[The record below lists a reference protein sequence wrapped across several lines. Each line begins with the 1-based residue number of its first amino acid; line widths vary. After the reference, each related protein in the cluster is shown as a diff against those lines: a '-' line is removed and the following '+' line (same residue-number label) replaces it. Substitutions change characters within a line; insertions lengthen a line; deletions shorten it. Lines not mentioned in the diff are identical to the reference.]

1 MFSEPDIKYIHAI
14 NILATAKIDALQ
26 NISDH
31 FEGNFRKAWN
41 SPELAGFLPTD
52 LDFQRAKNSV
62 DPDSEWQKLE
72 KEKVGLITIQN
83 KSYPKP
89 LKHISRPPFLLY
101 LRGSREILKSK
112 CFGVVGTRAITDYG
126 RRATPDIC
134 RDIVRGG
141 LTVVSG
147 LAAGVDALAHKAAL
161 DNGGKTIAVLGC
173 GVDDRTIFPQQNLKL
188 ARKILETGGAI
199 ISEYAP
205 GVHGTKF
212 TFPQR
217 NRIISGLSL
226 GVLVVE
232 ADVKSGALITARDA
246 IDQNRDLF
254 CVPGHI
260 YARTSQGTNYMI
272 QKGAKLV
279 ACGQD
284 VLEEYDIYLNKKE
297 TKIKADNP
305 VEEKILS
312 VLSSESL
319 GVDDIIRKTALEAA
333 QVNAA
338 LVLMELNKKIRS
350 LGNNKFVRYN

>member
-1 MFSEPDIKYIHAI
+1 MPSESDIRYIHAI

-31 FEGNFRKAWN
+31 FGGDFQKAF
-41 SPELAGFLPTD
+41 SSSELARFLPTD
-52 LDFQRAKNSV
+52 LDFSKARKLV
-62 DPDSEWQKLE
+62 DPEKEWQELE
-72 KEKVGLITIQN
+72 KEKIEIITIVD
-83 KSYPKP
+83 KAYPKL
-89 LKHISRPPFLLY
+89 LKHIPHPPFILY
-101 LRGSREILKSK
+101 VRGSKEILKNK
-112 CFGVVGTRAITDYG
+112 CFGVVGTRALTDYG
-126 RRATPDIC
+126 RRATPDIV
-134 RDIVRGG
+134 RDIVRSG

-147 LAAGVDALAHKAAL
+147 LAAGIDTLAHKAAL

-173 GVDDRTIFPQQNLKL
+173 GPDDRTIFPQQNLKL
-188 ARKILETGGAI
+188 AHKILETGGTI

-205 GVHGTKF
+205 GTQGRAF

-232 ADVKSGALITARDA
+232 ADIKSGAMITAYDA

-254 CVPGHI
+254 CVPGSI
-260 YARTSQGTNYMI
+260 YGKTSQGTNFMI

-279 ACGQD
+279 VTGQD
-284 VLEEYDIYLNKKE
+284 ILEEYGIYLDKKE
-297 TKIKADNP
+297 IKIKADSP
-305 VEEKILS
+305 VEEKILAI
-312 VLSSESL
+312 LSSESL

-338 LVLMELNKKIRS
+338 LVLMELNKKVRS
-350 LGNNKFVRYN
+350 LGNNKFVRYS